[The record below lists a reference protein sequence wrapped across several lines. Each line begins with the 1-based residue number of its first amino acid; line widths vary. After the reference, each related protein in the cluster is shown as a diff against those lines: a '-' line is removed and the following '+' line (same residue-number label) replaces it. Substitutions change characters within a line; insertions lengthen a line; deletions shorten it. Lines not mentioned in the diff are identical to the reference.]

1 MVITTKPLL
10 IKLIILFNRSM
21 NTYDLIILIIAI
33 LVAVPIIAYETIM
46 IIRRIKKRD
55 LSEDTNID
63 DRSYNMLKSTES
75 LVNIMKERGYDVS
88 SVENMLVEARS
99 EYSNKSYAKVIGL
112 CSEVRRLITR
122 LNAENLENAKTQEV
136 SPQVQEEIKKVAE
149 IKTEERATLS
159 PTYELKKK
167 FPENYLSA
175 KFSINMVESKINNIE
190 DQNTKNA
197 ALQMLEVAKKDFA
210 EQNYTEALRY
220 SVKADKII
228 ANEKAPEVTEDE
240 EILRCSECGSVIKE
254 SDKYC
259 WNCGTKIVFQYLCP
273 VCHKE
278 VKADDKYCRN
288 CGAELSP

>member
-1 MVITTKPLL
+1 
-10 IKLIILFNRSM
+10 
-21 NTYDLIILIIAI
+21 LIIAI

-88 SVENMLVEARS
+88 SLENMLVEARS

-122 LNAENLENAKTQEV
+122 LNAENLDNAKSQEI

-149 IKTEERATLS
+149 IKTEDRATLS

-228 ANEKAPEVTEDE
+228 ENEKAPEVTEDE